1 MREFLSCLFLLFFGF
16 ILVLCDL
23 SLPGQQ
29 TRMNYPSVFV
39 FIRPSRCF
47 VAVAAR
53 WQRRGG
59 RGGRACAA
67 AMVRKTKSELG
78 FGWQWQYN
86 NHRQWHWHLPQR
98 REWR

>member
-1 MREFLSCLFLLFFGF
+1 MREEVFYPVSFLLFFGF

-47 VAVAAR
+47 FGRGGAVAAR
-53 WQRRGG
+53 RPRRPRVRGG
-59 RGGRACAA
+59 DG
-67 AMVRKTKSELG
+67 EE
-78 FGWQWQYN
+78 N
-86 NHRQWHWHLPQR
+86 
-98 REWR
+98 EE